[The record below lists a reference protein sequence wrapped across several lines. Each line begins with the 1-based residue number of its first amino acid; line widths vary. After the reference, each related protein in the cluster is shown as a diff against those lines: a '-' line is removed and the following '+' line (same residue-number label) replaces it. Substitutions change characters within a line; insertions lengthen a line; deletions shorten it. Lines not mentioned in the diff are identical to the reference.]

1 MSTLQERFALA
12 MAPPCTVTAADL
24 ARVCGVKPPSVHEW
38 LNGPTKTLKGPNAIK
53 AARELGVNADW
64 LSTGKGTMRTHGGA
78 RTSAAMDS
86 DAQSHAQV
94 IPLLEA
100 VAAVQSLLA
109 TVLAE
114 SIQPVGKVFL
124 HKLRTLDP
132 HVRNGPYVKQLKDAL
147 ALDLANQEARRQKA
161 ASRKPR
167 GSAS

>member
-12 MAPPCTVTAADL
+12 MRPPCTVTAADL

-64 LSTGKGTMRTHGGA
+64 LSTGKGLMR
-78 RTSAAMDS
+78 SAAGTPAS
-86 DAQSHAQV
+86 VSTGSEAQSGAQV
-94 IPLLEA
+94 VQLLES

-109 TVLAE
+109 MVLAE

-161 ASRKPR
+161 ASRKPH

>member
-38 LNGPTKTLKGPNAIK
+38 LNGPTKTLRGPNAIK
-53 AARELGVNADW
+53 AARELDVNADW
-64 LSTGKGTMRTHGGA
+64 LSTGRGVMRN
-78 RTSAAMDS
+78 TSASKAS
-86 DAQSHAQV
+86 SSTESAPQLPAGTV
-94 IPLLEA
+94 LLLES
-100 VAAVQSLLA
+100 VASVQSLLA

-132 HVRNGPYVKQLKDAL
+132 HIRNGPYVKQLKDAL
-147 ALDLANQEARRQKA
+147 ALDLASQEARRQKA